1 MGSIVTLVIVA
12 VIVMAVANALLDGA
26 KRSPRG
32 RGGAR
37 IGRKPLMTDSE
48 QIFWHVLRHAA
59 APLHVAPQVSMG
71 ALLRA
76 VGGDQSANTA
86 TRNQYD
92 RKIVDFVLFDDD
104 GFVHL
109 LVELDDPTHRV
120 ERDSARDARTDAAG
134 YTTLRIRNREARSV
148 AMLAG
153 RLAAAVPGVG
163 FAAAPPVAPAL
174 LVNDR

>member
-1 MGSIVTLVIVA
+1 MGSIIGLVIVA
-12 VIVMAVANALLDGA
+12 VIVLAVANAFLDGA

-37 IGRKPLMTDSE
+37 IVRKRLMTDSE

-76 VGGDQSANTA
+76 EGGDQSAKTA
-86 TRNQYD
+86 MRNGFD

-109 LVELDDPTHRV
+109 LVELDDSMHRV
-120 ERDSARDARTDAAG
+120 ERDSARDARTNAAG

-153 RLAAAVPGVG
+153 RLAASVPEVD
-163 FAAAPPVAPAL
+163 FAAARAARL
-174 LVNDR
+174 ANDH